1 MSLYDY
7 IKIKRRYTRSVQLE
21 RDLEIAD
28 SVNGYILTPNAKEL
42 VLRFLDAL
50 MEPNSVRAWTLTGVY
65 GTGKSAFA
73 HFLAALCSGKDEK
86 IRANAMAVL
95 RDVGGPISRV
105 KKNMGDRGLI
115 RAVATA
121 HKEAISHTLVRALKN
136 GNKKFWEGVP
146 GPRPALLND
155 IEEAFKRVVDGKEI
169 DNKQVLTL
177 IKELSSAS
185 KSGLLIIIDELGK
198 NLEFSA
204 QNQRASDLFIL
215 QQIAE
220 LPSGSS
226 NPRVFIIGLLHQAFY
241 EYSHGLAS
249 TSRSEW
255 AKIQGRFEDIPFS
268 ESPDR
273 LLYLLKAAI
282 EYIDARELTSKIEN
296 WANKWKSTLKGQD
309 ILAGSALKDMAALYP
324 FNPVAAVSLT
334 LLCNRFSQNDRTLFT
349 FLSSEEPH
357 SFKNFLKL
365 TEAPDADLIT
375 LKIDQLYDFFV
386 ETAGTALSSRPQ
398 YQRWIEIQG
407 RISEARDLDLDSI
420 RALKAIGVLNL
431 ISNAGKLRA
440 SRKIVALCLSD
451 LPDEN
456 KWIQHWDKTIDL
468 LIKKGF
474 VTWRRQYDELR
485 IWEGSDFDIELA
497 MTEQAHIRKTS
508 LAELL
513 NSLYPLTPLIVRR
526 HSYETGTVR
535 YFERRYF
542 DKVPTRDK
550 PLREDSD
557 GIICYVISRVKHAGD
572 IPSFTGDGKPM
583 VVITAEATDSL
594 QAACYEY
601 SALLNISKTAKQL
614 QSDGVARREVGQ
626 RLFEARSQL
635 EEAVSRSF
643 GITRKQCYVTGTREI
658 VSNEREFNAK
668 LSFLCDQVYSNG
680 PRLWN
685 ELINRRE
692 LTSQGAKARRKL
704 IDALIN
710 KNDQEHLGITGNG
723 PEFSMYEALIKKT
736 GIHRVNGERWY
747 IDSPYKES
755 GIHDVWKAIED
766 FCIASTGTLRS
777 VTEIY
782 EFIQKPPYGA
792 KMGIIPVLFLSV
804 LLYHNEYLSIYFDGS
819 YVPVLS
825 ANTFEL
831 LTKRPEKFAVKYFE
845 ITGLRAELFKELE
858 DIVTASV
865 PNRKALRNVTV
876 LSIVNPLIRFI
887 RGLSQYTLQTE
898 NISDEAKAVRK
909 ALLEAKDPDVLLFV
923 DLPRACGLSFIDRNS
938 SYDSRHIKTFRKRL
952 VQALQE
958 LQTAYDELL
967 NNCKTLIGQGFSAS
981 SDIKELRYYLRA
993 VAGRVNA
1000 HTRIL
1005 DLTLKRFMSA
1015 LMNAEVD
1022 DKIWLESLLM
1032 VIADKPVSSWTDNDA
1047 LSFELKLSEIV
1058 RRFKNFEALIDLK
1071 SDVKEGFEA
1080 RKITVTYPTGEEIN
1094 EIVWLDHKE
1103 RDEVDHLVDRLFSG
1117 EIFNKSNKISKAM
1130 LAALIERVFGQERE
1144 ETQSKGTNHIKKI
1157 GQ

>member
-7 IKIKRRYTRSVQLE
+7 IKIRRRYTRSVQLE

-28 SVNGYILTPNAKEL
+28 SVNGYILTPNGKEL
-42 VLRFLDAL
+42 LHRFFDAL
-50 MEPNSVRAWTLTGVY
+50 MQPNSVRAWTLTGVY

-86 IRANAMAVL
+86 IRTNATAIL
-95 RDVGGPISRV
+95 KDVGGTISRAA
-105 KKNMGDRGLI
+105 KNMGDRGLI

-121 HKEAISHTLVRALKN
+121 HKEAISYTLVRALKD
-136 GNKKFWEGVP
+136 GSEKFWERVP

-177 IKELSSAS
+177 IKELSSTS

-204 QNQRASDLFIL
+204 QNQGASDLFIL

-226 NPRVFIIGLLHQAFY
+226 NPRVFFMGLLHQAFY
-241 EYSHGLAS
+241 EYSHGLTS

-268 ESPDR
+268 ESTDR
-273 LLYLLKAAI
+273 LLYLLKDAI
-282 EYIDARELTSKIEN
+282 EYTDARRLTPIIEK
-296 WANKWKSTLKGQD
+296 WANKWKAALNGQD

-324 FNPVAAVSLT
+324 FNPIAAVSLPV
-334 LLCNRFSQNDRTLFT
+334 LCNRFSQNDRTLFT

-365 TEAPDADLIT
+365 TEAPDANLMT
-375 LKIDQLYDFFV
+375 LKIDQLYDYFV

-398 YQRWIEIQG
+398 YQRWLEIQG
-407 RISEARDLDLDSI
+407 RISEAQDLDLDSI

-456 KWIQHWDKTIDL
+456 KWTRHWDNIIDL

-474 VTWRRQYDELR
+474 VTWRKQFDELR

-497 MTEQAHIRKTS
+497 MTEQVHVRKTS

-513 NSLYPLTPLIVRR
+513 NSLYPLNPLIVRR

-535 YFERRYF
+535 FFERRYF
-542 DKVPTRDK
+542 DKVPTMDE
-550 PLREDSD
+550 PLRKDSD
-557 GIICYVISRVKHAGD
+557 GIICYVISKVKHAGD
-572 IPSFTGDGKPM
+572 IPSFIGDGKPM
-583 VVITAEATDSL
+583 VVIMAEATDSL

-626 RLFEARSQL
+626 RLFEARTQL

-643 GITRKQCYVTGTREI
+643 GITRKQCYVAGTRKI
-658 VSNEREFNAK
+658 VSNEREFNTK
-668 LSFLCDQVYSNG
+668 LSLLCDQVYSKG

-692 LTSQGAKARRKL
+692 LTSQGAKARREL
-704 IDALIN
+704 IEALIN
-710 KNDQEHLGITGNG
+710 KNDQERLGIIGNG

-736 GIHRVNGERWY
+736 GIHKFNGERWY
-747 IDSPYKES
+747 IDRPYKES
-755 GIHDVWKAIED
+755 GIYDIWKAVED
-766 FCIASTGTLRS
+766 FCIASTGTPRS

-782 EFIQKPPYGA
+782 ERIRKPPYGV
-792 KMGIIPVLFLSV
+792 KMGIMPILILSV

-819 YVPVLS
+819 YVPVLG
-825 ANTFEL
+825 AENFEL

-858 DIVTASV
+858 NIVTASV

-887 RGLSQYTLQTE
+887 RGLPQYTLQME
-898 NISDEAKAVRK
+898 SISEEAKAVRK
-909 ALLEAKDPDVLLFV
+909 ALLGAKDPDVLLFA
-923 DLPRACGLSFIDRNS
+923 DLPSACGLSFIDRNS
-938 SYDSRHIKTFRKRL
+938 SNDSRHIKTFRKKL

-958 LQTAYDELL
+958 LQTAYDEVL
-967 NNCKTLIGQGFSAS
+967 NNCKALIGQGFSAS
-981 SDIKELRYYLRA
+981 SDIKELRSYLRA
-993 VAGRVNA
+993 IAARVNA
-1000 HTRIL
+1000 HTRVIE
-1005 DLTLKRFMSA
+1005 LTLKRLLSA
-1015 LMNAEVD
+1015 LMNGELD
-1022 DKIWLESLLM
+1022 DKVWLESLLM

-1047 LSFELKLSEIV
+1047 LSFELKLCEIV
-1058 RRFKNFEALIDLK
+1058 RRFKNLEALIDLK
-1071 SDVKEGFEA
+1071 SDIKKGFEA

-1103 RDEVDHLVDRLFSG
+1103 RGEVDHLVDKLFSG
-1117 EIFNKSNKISKAM
+1117 EIFNRNNKISKAI
-1130 LAALIERVFGQERE
+1130 LAALLERVFGQEKE
-1144 ETQSKGTNHIKKI
+1144 ETQSKGTNHIKKL
-1157 GQ
+1157 G